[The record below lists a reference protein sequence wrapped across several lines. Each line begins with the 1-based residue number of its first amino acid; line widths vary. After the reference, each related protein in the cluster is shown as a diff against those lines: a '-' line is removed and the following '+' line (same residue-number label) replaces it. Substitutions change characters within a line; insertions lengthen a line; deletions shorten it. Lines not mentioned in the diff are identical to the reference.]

1 MVMAGNGERGTG
13 NARSGAP
20 GRVRN
25 LASASARRVV
35 GRDWLSTCALVP
47 VAAVPQ
53 VDVGGELL
61 RVILSLLAIIMLIIA
76 AGWMSR
82 RLQGRS
88 APGGRRIRCVETL
101 SLGARERVLLLDADG
116 KRLLVGVGQGG
127 MRTLHLYEGAAPLPP
142 ENRPPAAPMPGFAEL
157 LARWKRGA

>member
-1 MVMAGNGERGTG
+1 MGNGKRGTG
-13 NARSGAP
+13 
-20 GRVRN
+20 
-25 LASASARRVV
+25 RRHGPNVLGTRAKRGG
-35 GRDWLSTCALVP
+35 GRDWLHACAFVP
-47 VAAVPQ
+47 VAAAPQ
-53 VDVGGELL
+53 IDVGGELL
-61 RVILSLLAIIMLIIA
+61 RVILSLLAIIVLIIG

-88 APGGRRIRCVETL
+88 APGGRRIRCVETF

-127 MRTLHLYEGAAPLPP
+127 MRTLHVYDGAAPLPP
-142 ENRPPAAPMPGFAEL
+142 ENPPAAPMPGFAEL